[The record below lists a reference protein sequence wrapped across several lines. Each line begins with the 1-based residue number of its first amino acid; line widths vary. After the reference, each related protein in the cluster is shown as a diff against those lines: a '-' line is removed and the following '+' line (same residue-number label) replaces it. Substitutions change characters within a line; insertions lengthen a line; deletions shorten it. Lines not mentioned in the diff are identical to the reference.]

1 MANKNDFTPEEWTKV
16 LESIIAAGIAVSAVD
31 PSGLWGTLKE
41 AAAGTPALAAAKR
54 DPNSNELIKAAVA
67 DFERSADGS
76 ILAMRE
82 RFAQAEPTEC
92 VQRSLASLREVS
104 AIVDA
109 KAPEEAAAFKTWLR
123 QISQKV
129 AEAAVEGSFLGFGGV
144 RVSDAETATLRDI
157 SKALGMIL
165 AHRSLLMAL
174 SGIAARLA
182 SGWKQKGS
190 DGSQTPFRP
199 LRPASRHRRDR
210 RARDLSRCPL
220 CARSGPSVVRL
231 RFVLRTVSG
240 DITERRA

>member
-16 LESIIAAGIAVSAVD
+16 LESIIAAGIAVSAAD
-31 PSGLWGTLKE
+31 PSGWWGTLKE

-67 DFERSADGS
+67 DFERSNDGS

-82 RFAQAEPTEC
+82 RFAQAETEC

-109 KAPEEAAAFKTWLR
+109 KAPDEAAAFKNWLR
-123 QISQKV
+123 EISQKV

-157 SKALGMIL
+157 SKALGM
-165 AHRSLLMAL
+165 
-174 SGIAARLA
+174 A
-182 SGWKQKGS
+182 S
-190 DGSQTPFRP
+190 
-199 LRPASRHRRDR
+199 
-210 RARDLSRCPL
+210 
-220 CARSGPSVVRL
+220 
-231 RFVLRTVSG
+231 
-240 DITERRA
+240 

>member
-16 LESIIAAGIAVSAVD
+16 LESITAAGLAVSAVD
-31 PSGLWGTLKE
+31 PSGWWGTLKE
-41 AAAGTPALAAAKR
+41 AAAGTVAAAKR

-67 DFERSADGS
+67 DFERSNDGS

-82 RFAQAEPTEC
+82 RFAQAEPTEG

-109 KAPEEAAAFKTWLR
+109 KAPNEAAAFKTWLR

-157 SKALGMIL
+157 SKVLGT
-165 AHRSLLMAL
+165 
-174 SGIAARLA
+174 A
-182 SGWKQKGS
+182 S
-190 DGSQTPFRP
+190 
-199 LRPASRHRRDR
+199 
-210 RARDLSRCPL
+210 
-220 CARSGPSVVRL
+220 
-231 RFVLRTVSG
+231 
-240 DITERRA
+240 

>member
-1 MANKNDFTPEEWTKV
+1 MPRPGPRTAYLTTGASPCLCPSLHIPSNFPPAMWTARSRSPISSGFHFRQFAAALCGTLGANFDVIKQQKYLARTLLSLETAMANKNDFTPEEWTKV

-67 DFERSADGS
+67 DFERSDDGS

-109 KAPEEAAAFKTWLR
+109 KAPDEAAAFKTWLR
-123 QISQKV
+123 EISQKV

-157 SKALGMIL
+157 SKALGM
-165 AHRSLLMAL
+165 
-174 SGIAARLA
+174 A
-182 SGWKQKGS
+182 S
-190 DGSQTPFRP
+190 
-199 LRPASRHRRDR
+199 
-210 RARDLSRCPL
+210 
-220 CARSGPSVVRL
+220 
-231 RFVLRTVSG
+231 
-240 DITERRA
+240 